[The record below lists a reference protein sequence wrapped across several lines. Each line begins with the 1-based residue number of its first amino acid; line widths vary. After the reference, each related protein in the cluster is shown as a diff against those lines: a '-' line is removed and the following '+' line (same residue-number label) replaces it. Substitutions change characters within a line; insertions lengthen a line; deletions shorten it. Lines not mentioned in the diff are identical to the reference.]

1 MLFNLVIILMLLN
14 PLGNVYFAD
23 KPFFDI
29 AKNEN
34 APIPERIN
42 PENIGVKVTAR
53 RFVAIDVHSGKLLLQ
68 KDSQVKQPIASITK
82 IMTALVILD
91 RQPNWQKIVV
101 MSAKDE
107 TFGAQPNIYRGEEVR
122 FIDLWKA
129 ALVSSD
135 NNSIM
140 AMVRSL
146 GFDQK
151 SFVELMNK
159 KAEEL
164 QMFNSSF
171 SDPTG
176 LSEYNVSTALDLSR
190 LVYAAMQK
198 NEIKESVLQGKY
210 DLVIANNKK
219 KRYLMNTDILLD
231 SFLNKK
237 KYGYELIGGK
247 TGFTNEAGYCLAV
260 EISKEDNPVVVVV
273 LDSDTIEARFQD
285 VKAIADW
292 VYTNYRWD
300 RRDK

>member
-14 PLGNVYFAD
+14 PLGNVYFPD

-42 PENIGVKVTAR
+42 LENIGVKVTAK
-53 RFVAIDVHSGKLLLQ
+53 RFAAIDVNSGKLLLQ

-91 RQPNWQKIVV
+91 HNPRWQEIVELV
-101 MSAKDE
+101 AKDE
-107 TFGAQPNIYRGEEVR
+107 TVGAQPHIYRGEQVR

-146 GFDQK
+146 GYSDVE
-151 SFVELMNK
+151 FVSLMNK

-171 SDPTG
+171 ADSTG
-176 LSEYNVSTALDLSR
+176 LSSGNVSTALDLGR

-198 NEIKESVLQGKY
+198 NEIKESVLQGSYELK
-210 DLVIANNKK
+210 IFNNKK
-219 KRYLMNTDILLD
+219 NRKLINTDILID

-260 EISKEDNPVVVVV
+260 KISKEGHPVIVVV
-273 LDSDTIEARFQD
+273 LDSDTIGSRFQD
-285 VKAIADW
+285 VKAVADW
-292 VYTNYRWD
+292 VYTNYTWD
-300 RRDK
+300 K